1 MVEGLNKRTLHKL
14 YIKEKKSLREI
25 GKIFGFS
32 RTTIQNKCKLYG
44 IKRRS
49 RRRKYVNLEKSVLL
63 KLYVREGESM
73 NEIASRYS
81 CSLST
86 VLKRCKEYG
95 IKIRDAEMVKGS
107 NKALR
112 SIYMDI
118 EQVERIKELSAQT
131 RVPQSVYI
139 REGVDLVLKK
149 HSEKTRKK
157 KSKQGVKHNKNKSL
171 RLLKK

>member
-25 GKIFGFS
+25 GKILGFS
-32 RTTIQNKCKLYG
+32 RTTILNKCKLYG
-44 IKRRS
+44 IKRS

-112 SIYMDI
+112 SIYLDI
-118 EQVERIKELSAQT
+118 EQVERLKELSAQT
-131 RVPQSVYI
+131 RVPQAAYV
-139 REGVDLVLKK
+139 REGIDLVLNRHLK
-149 HSEKTRKK
+149 KTRKK
-157 KSKQGVKHNKNKSL
+157 KGKQAVKHNKSTSL
-171 RLLKK
+171 RLLKE

>member
-112 SIYMDI
+112 SIYLDI
-118 EQVERIKELSAQT
+118 EQVERLKELSAQT
-131 RVPQSVYI
+131 RVPQAVYI
-139 REGVDLVLKK
+139 REGVDFVLNK
-149 HSEKTRKK
+149 HLKKTRKK
-157 KSKQGVKHNKNKSL
+157 RVTNRIKHGKHTSL
-171 RLLKK
+171 SLLKE